1 MTNATLAVEVI
12 TTNAQAIKN
21 ANLKKA
27 TATIERLT
35 TQAKKNLFCIA
46 VTLKQ
51 IEENEW
57 YKEDGYKNTAD
68 YAGQIFGYKHA
79 MTSALIRVAKK
90 YIETANSKE
99 VKSVLADENGN
110 DFTVSQLQELLPLEV
125 EQAKTAVAESDIT
138 PDMSTKKI
146 REAVKR
152 LTGKDKKDET
162 PEQEKTGETPEQ
174 EKTDETPEKEQ
185 TDNTAEREAQEKVAR
200 EIDSLHNDFQIE
212 WGELYDYL
220 SGKNDVKGVEMLK
233 TLTDTVESLYSVY
246 VSSNSVYNAQ

>member
-1 MTNATLAVEVI
+1 MTNATMAVEVI
-12 TTNAQAIKN
+12 ATNTQEIKN

-27 TATIERLT
+27 TETIERLT

-46 VTLKQ
+46 VTLKN

-68 YAGQIFGYKHA
+68 YAQQIFGYKHA
-79 MTSALIRVAKK
+79 MTSALIRTAKK

-110 DFTVSQLQELLPLEV
+110 DFTMSQLQEMLPLDV
-125 EQAKTAVAESDIT
+125 EQAKQAVTDNDIT
-138 PDMSTKKI
+138 PEMSTKKI
-146 REAVKR
+146 REIVKH
-152 LTGKDKKDET
+152 LTGKDSKDSEQDS
-162 PEQEKTGETPEQ
+162 EQENTDSEQ
-174 EKTDETPEKEQ
+174 ESEQ
-185 TDNTAEREAQEKVAR
+185 EQEDREALENIAR
-200 EIDSLHNDFQIE
+200 EIEGIHNDYQIA

-233 TLTDTVESLYSVY
+233 HVTDTVETLYNVF
-246 VSSNSVYNAQ
+246 VTANKVL

>member
-1 MTNATLAVEVI
+1 MANATLAVEVI
-12 TTNAQAIKN
+12 TTNAHAIKN

-46 VTLKQ
+46 VQLKQ

-57 YKEDGYKNTAD
+57 YKEDGFKNTAD
-68 YAGQIFGYKHA
+68 YAGEIFGYKHA

-99 VKSVLADENGN
+99 VKSILADENGN

-125 EQAKTAVAESDIT
+125 EQAQTAVTDKEIT

-146 REAVKR
+146 RETVKR
-152 LTGKDKKDET
+152 LTGKDKKAEEKPEKT
-162 PEQEKTGETPEQ
+162 EEKPEQAEETQEQ
-174 EKTDETPEKEQ
+174 AEETQ
-185 TDNTAEREAQEKVAR
+185 DTAEREALEKVAR
-200 EIDSLHNDFQIE
+200 EIDGLHNNFQIE
-212 WGELYDYL
+212 WGELHDYL
-220 SGKNDVKGVEMLK
+220 AGKNDVQGVEMLK
-233 TLTDTVESLYSVY
+233 RITDTVETLYSVY
-246 VSSNSVYNAQ
+246 VSSNKVYNA

>member
-1 MTNATLAVEVI
+1 MTNATMAVEVI
-12 TTNAQAIKN
+12 ATNTQEIKN

-27 TATIERLT
+27 TETIERLT

-46 VTLKQ
+46 VTLKN

-68 YAGQIFGYKHA
+68 YAQQIFGYKHA
-79 MTSALIRVAKK
+79 MTSALIRTAKK

-99 VKSVLADENGN
+99 VKSILADEQGN
-110 DFTVSQLQELLPLEV
+110 DFTMSQLQEMLPLDV
-125 EQAKTAVAESDIT
+125 EQAKQAVTDNDIT

-146 REAVKR
+146 REVVKH
-152 LTGKDKKDET
+152 LTGKDSKDS
-162 PEQEKTGETPEQ
+162 EQENADSEQDNTDSEQ
-174 EKTDETPEKEQ
+174 EQED
-185 TDNTAEREAQEKVAR
+185 REALENIAR
-200 EIDSLHNDFQIE
+200 EIEGIHNDYQIA

-233 TLTDTVESLYSVY
+233 HVTDTVETLYSVF
-246 VSSNSVYNAQ
+246 VTANKVYNA

>member
-12 TTNAQAIKN
+12 TNNAQAIKN

-99 VKSVLADENGN
+99 CKSILADENGN

-125 EQAKTAVAESDIT
+125 EQAQTAVAENEIT
-138 PDMSTKKI
+138 PDMTTKKI
-146 REAVKR
+146 RETVKR
-152 LTGKDKKDET
+152 LTGKD
-162 PEQEKTGETPEQ
+162 EKE
-174 EKTDETPEKEQ
+174 EKPEKEQ
-185 TDNTAEREAQEKVAR
+185 AEENTAECEALEKVSR

-246 VSSNSVYNAQ
+246 VSSNKVYNA

>member
-12 TTNAQAIKN
+12 TNNAQAIKN

-99 VKSVLADENGN
+99 CKSILADENGN

-125 EQAKTAVAESDIT
+125 EQAQTAVAENEIT
-138 PDMSTKKI
+138 PDMTTKKI
-146 REAVKR
+146 RETVKR
-152 LTGKDKKDET
+152 LTGKDKKEEKPEKEQAEET
-162 PEQEKTGETPEQ
+162 PEQAEE
-174 EKTDETPEKEQ
+174 
-185 TDNTAEREAQEKVAR
+185 NTAEREALEKVSR

-246 VSSNSVYNAQ
+246 VSSNKVYNA

>member
-12 TTNAQAIKN
+12 TNNAQAIKN

-99 VKSVLADENGN
+99 CKSILADENGN

-125 EQAKTAVAESDIT
+125 EQAQTAVAENEIT
-138 PDMSTKKI
+138 PDMTTKKI
-146 REAVKR
+146 RETVKH
-152 LTGKDKKDET
+152 LTGKDKKE
-162 PEQEKTGETPEQ
+162 EK
-174 EKTDETPEKEQ
+174 PEKEQ
-185 TDNTAEREAQEKVAR
+185 AEENTAEREALEKVSR

-246 VSSNSVYNAQ
+246 VSSNKVYNA

>member
-68 YAGQIFGYKHA
+68 YAQQIFGYKHA
-79 MTSALIRVAKK
+79 MTSALIRTAKK
-90 YIETANSKE
+90 YIETATSKE
-99 VKSVLADENGN
+99 VKSILADENGN
-110 DFTVSQLQELLPLEV
+110 DFTVSQLQEMLPLEV
-125 EQAKTAVAESDIT
+125 EQAKTAVSEQEIT

-152 LTGKDKKDET
+152 LTGKDKKADEKPEQEEQTEEQTADET
-162 PEQEKTGETPEQ
+162 PEQETEEQ
-174 EKTDETPEKEQ
+174 
-185 TDNTAEREAQEKVAR
+185 TAEREALEKVAR
-200 EIDSLHNDFQIE
+200 EIDGLHNNFQIE
-212 WGELYDYL
+212 WGELHDYL
-220 SGKNDVKGVEMLK
+220 SAKNDIKGVEMLK
-233 TLTDTVESLYSVY
+233 TITDTVETLYSVY
-246 VSSNSVYNAQ
+246 VSSNKVYNA